1 MEDAKDILQLEEL
14 SHDEMMLLHENY
26 SRKYPDNRI
35 RYPGYPVKDSL
46 SIKPTYVAY
55 GRSIDS
61 KGTQSL
67 N

>member
-35 RYPGYPVKDSL
+35 RYPGYPVRHSL
-46 SIKPTYVAY
+46 SIKPTYVTY
-55 GRSIDS
+55 GMSTDS
-61 KGTQSL
+61 KETQSL